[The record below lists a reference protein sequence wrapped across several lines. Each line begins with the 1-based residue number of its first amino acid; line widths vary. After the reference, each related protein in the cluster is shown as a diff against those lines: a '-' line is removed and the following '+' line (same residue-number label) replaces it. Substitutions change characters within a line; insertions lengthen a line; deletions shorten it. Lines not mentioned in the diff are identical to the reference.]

1 MKTLQTVFQTI
12 LFITSLLA
20 LCLIGYQLNTETYS
34 TENLVAI
41 LVFTLPVLLSFILSG
56 SLLIK
61 K

>member
-1 MKTLQTVFQTI
+1 MKTIQATFQVI

-20 LCLIGYQLNTETYS
+20 LSLIGYQLATETYP
-34 TENLVAI
+34 TYNLVAI

>member
-20 LCLIGYQLNTETYS
+20 LSVIGYQLNTETYP

-41 LVFTLPVLLSFILSG
+41 LVFTLPVLLSFIFSG